1 MIRSNP
7 IFDKLIRFST
17 AETTI
22 CVLLLS
28 FGVYLG
34 ASKMLTDGFGTAK
47 AVWVL
52 SAARVPRYAA

>member
-17 AETTI
+17 AGTTV

-28 FGVYLG
+28 FGVYVG
-34 ASKMLTDGFGTAK
+34 TSKMLTDGFGKANAPAK
-47 AVWVL
+47 ASSIPWR
-52 SAARVPRYAA
+52 AA